1 MKVLGSDVIGDDII
15 EELLLRSEIIDKL
28 VALDTNIRSRNPAA
42 IMSSLS
48 DLLMTLSNAR

>member
-1 MKVLGSDVIGDDII
+1 MKVLGSDGISDDII
-15 EELLLRSEIIDKL
+15 DELLMKREIIDKL

-42 IMSSLS
+42 IMSSLY